1 MVNVNTIGNR
11 LIFAIGF
18 MALLTVGVSGVAV
31 YNWETLD
38 DHIEEIVTINMP
50 TLRSSYQLERNTA
63 GLQAALN
70 QISMNT
76 DPVIHHELQ
85 QKITAKLLLINLAIK
100 DTVSME
106 EYAAIL
112 NTQQG
117 LAETLQNYT
126 NELEKRNQQLDTL
139 SQIENNIHWVHQ
151 DLINE
156 LPLLQQE
163 VEWQLTRMLPNIIDT
178 NAIIDVMT
186 EFSLIQSITVKENEL
201 HQLAQEI
208 ILQHHNRDLSNAFYF
223 IGYKIAEVQTMS
235 EQLSH
240 YPSTSTYRER
250 LSDLIKVVAPSGPL
264 EQQLKQ
270 NAEIYRVIIQ
280 HEAEIQQRLAKQEA
294 LIQKM
299 VTAADDNLIN
309 LNEQTRK
316 AIIISNLFL
325 LGAVC
330 LAIVLTIILSI
341 YLVGRGIVK
350 RLNTLSRDLHEVT
363 KGNLDAEI
371 QVSGKDEIGLIGQNL
386 RQFCHQMKEMERTN
400 ALNLI
405 NNTQASIITCDLTGQ
420 VESVNSSALHLFQ
433 HKPTDSE
440 PIVIW
445 QLFNS
450 TIDSRLES
458 LFHDNSPLLEN
469 GACNLTLKH
478 FHNQE
483 HLYLRLDF
491 RLFQQGNTDK
501 VIITMTD
508 ITEQEKAARWLESI
522 VYEKTESL
530 TNRNRQLREE
540 IEDRKRIEQD
550 LRATQDELIQAAKM
564 AVVGQTMTSLA
575 HELNQPLSAISTH
588 VFATKMA
595 VKKNKLNKLPTN
607 LEKIEGLTSRMGRI
621 IASLRNFSKKQSADN
636 PLSPIAVRDSVE
648 QAMQIVEGR
657 ARVQQTQ
664 IENAIDPNLLILA
677 DDVQFEQV
685 LVNLLVNSCDAVAS
699 NEPRHIK
706 VHSLPPN
713 PHTIMIA
720 VSDTGGGFDAV
731 MMKKLFTPFT
741 TTKDVGLGL
750 GLSICR
756 SILTRFGG
764 SISLASNL
772 DQGAMVILEL
782 PKHENNQ

>member
-1 MVNVNTIGNR
+1 MVNINTIGNR

-18 MALLTVGVSGVAV
+18 MALLTIGVSGVAV

-38 DHIEEIVTINMP
+38 DHIEEIVTVNMP

-70 QISMNT
+70 KISMNT
-76 DPVIHHELQ
+76 DPVVHKELQ
-85 QKITAKLLLINLAIK
+85 QKITAKLQLINLAIK

-106 EYAAIL
+106 QYNAIL
-112 NTQQG
+112 ATQKG
-117 LAETLQNYT
+117 LAETLSQY
-126 NELEKRNQQLDTL
+126 NQQLEQRNLQRSTL
-139 SQIENNIHWVHQ
+139 LQVENNIHWIHQ

-208 ILQHHNRDLSNAFYF
+208 ILQHHTRDLSNAFYF

-240 YPSTSTYRER
+240 YPSTSTYREH
-250 LSDLIKVVAPSGPL
+250 LNDLITIVAPNGQL
-264 EQQLKQ
+264 EQQLRKDS
-270 NAEIYRVIIQ
+270 EIYHAITQ
-280 HEAEIQQRLAKQEA
+280 YEQDIQQRLARQEA

-299 VTAADDNLIN
+299 VTDADASLIN
-309 LNEQTRK
+309 LNDQTRN
-316 AIIISNLFL
+316 AIIISNLIL

-330 LAIVLTIILSI
+330 LSILLAIILSI

-350 RLNTLSRDLHEVT
+350 RLNTLGRHLHEVT
-363 KGNLDAEI
+363 KGNLNVEI
-371 QVSGKDEIGLIGQNL
+371 QVTGNDEIGLIGESL
-386 RQFCHQMKEMERTN
+386 RQFCLQMQEMERTN

-405 NNTQASIITCDLTGQ
+405 NNTQASIITCDLVGQ
-420 VESVNSSALHLFQ
+420 VESVNSSAQHLFQ
-433 HKPTDSE
+433 QQNKAEDM
-440 PIVIW
+440 VVW

-450 TIDSRLES
+450 NIDSRLES
-458 LFHDNSPLLEN
+458 LFHPASPLLEN

-478 FHNQE
+478 FHNAE

-491 RLFQQGNTDK
+491 RLFKQGTIDK

-530 TNRNRQLREE
+530 TSRNRQLRAE

-550 LRATQDELIQAAKM
+550 LRSTQDELIQAAKM

-595 VKKNKLNKLPTN
+595 VKQSRIDKLPSS
-607 LEKIEGLTSRMGRI
+607 LEKIEGLTARMGRI

-636 PLSPIAVRDSVE
+636 PLKNIAVYDSVD

-657 ARVQQTQ
+657 ARVQKTT
-664 IENAIDPNLLILA
+664 IENAISPELTINA

-699 NEPRHIK
+699 CDNRHIR
-706 VHSLPPN
+706 VHLLSQNNNTTL
-713 PHTIMIA
+713 IA
-720 VSDTGGGFDAV
+720 VSDSGKGFDAT
-731 MMKKLFTPFT
+731 MMEKLFTPFT

-764 SISLASNL
+764 SISLASAL
-772 DQGAMVILEL
+772 EGGAMVILEL
-782 PKHENNQ
+782 PTHENNQ